1 MRYVGLLILCA
12 LVVAAC
18 DSGGSEA
25 PCELAEDETYTFSA
39 PFTARSGD
47 AIALFEF
54 EQEVRRYET
63 GDCSRP
69 AADVNE
75 VSLVVRNLTACSL
88 QLDYR
93 VSVISAGDGWTYEG
107 DVTLQPRGA
116 FDQGVI
122 QRDSPIRIGNAQA
135 VVSGTYEDSGC
146 TNAAR

>member
-1 MRYVGLLILCA
+1 MRHVGLLILCV
-12 LVVAAC
+12 LFVAAC
-18 DSGGSEA
+18 DSGGSETT
-25 PCELAEDETYTFSA
+25 CELVEDETYTFSA
-39 PFTARSGD
+39 PFTARTGD

-54 EQEVRRYET
+54 QQEMRRYEA

-75 VSLVVRNLTACSL
+75 VSLVVRNLTTCSL

-93 VSVISAGDGWTYEG
+93 VSVISAGEGWTYEG
-107 DVTLQPRGA
+107 DVTLQPGGA

-122 QRDSPIRIGNAQA
+122 QRDSPVRIDNAQA
-135 VVSGTYEDSGC
+135 VVSGTYEETSC